1 MKKLLQILLLVLFSA
16 NVIWAQPHVR
26 NMEQIHAAKMVYL
39 SDRLHLSIEQSQS
52 FIPFYNEYEKE
63 LRGIRQDF
71 KKKLN
76 INNGERN
83 DEASDRQYVDDNLD
97 YQQQVLDL
105 KRRYNDRFLKVISST
120 QLATLYQAEREF
132 KHILLQRLKE
142 RKNGPPPHPGGGRMF
157 DHNRRN

>member
-1 MKKLLQILLLVLFSA
+1 MKKLLQVLFVVLLTTSMS
-16 NVIWAQPHVR
+16 WAQPHDR
-26 NMEQIHAAKMVYL
+26 KMEQIHAAKMVYI
-39 SDRLHLSIEQSQS
+39 SDRLHLSIEQSQN
-52 FIPFYNEYEKE
+52 FIPVYNEYEKE

-97 YQQQVLDL
+97 YQQQVIDL

-132 KHILLQRLKE
+132 KHMLLQRLKDH
-142 RKNGPPPHPGGGRMF
+142 RNGPPHPGGPMF
-157 DHNRRN
+157 GHNRRHY

>member
-1 MKKLLQILLLVLFSA
+1 MKKLLQVLFIVLFTA
-16 NVIWAQPHVR
+16 NLSWAQPEGR
-26 NMEQIHAAKMVYL
+26 KMEQIHAAKMVYI
-39 SDRLHLSIEQSQS
+39 SDRLHLSIEQSQN
-52 FIPFYNEYEKE
+52 FLPVYNEYEKE

-83 DEASDRQYVDDNLD
+83 DETSDRQYVDDNLD
-97 YQQQVLDL
+97 YQQQVIDL

-132 KHILLQRLKE
+132 KHILLQRLKD
-142 RKNGPPPHPGGGRMF
+142 RKNGSPHPGGHMF
-157 DHNRRN
+157 DHNRRH